1 MEWKQYYGL
10 NVIVTYRIF
19 PAKLGLNYKKTKAKL
34 IDKNNPKEKPAQEK
48 EYKKPTFFFYLHLL
62 NIKFSSE
69 SVWRSGLKFRGWD
82 LN

>member
-10 NVIVTYRIF
+10 NVIVTFRIF
-19 PAKLGLNYKKTKAKL
+19 PVKLGLNYKKTKTKL

-62 NIKFSSE
+62 NIKFSS
-69 SVWRSGLKFRGWD
+69 VWRKELKFRGLD